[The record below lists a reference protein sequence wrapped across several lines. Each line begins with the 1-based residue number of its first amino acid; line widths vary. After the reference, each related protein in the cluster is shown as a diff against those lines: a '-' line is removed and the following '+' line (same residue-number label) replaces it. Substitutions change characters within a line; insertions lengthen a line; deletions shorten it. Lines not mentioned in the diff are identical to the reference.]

1 MEESRELVRQAKK
14 GKREAF
20 AKLYETV
27 YEDMY
32 RFALYVLKDREDA
45 EDAVAET
52 VADAFE
58 SIGKLRKEEAFRA
71 WIFQILSNKCKR
83 KLKEYIT
90 KTYSYEESE
99 QKVRKRQQNRG
110 YSTRYSRKRCILFS
124 GRRGTLHGGTSGVW
138 RL

>member
-45 EDAVAET
+45 EE
-52 VADAFE
+52 
-58 SIGKLRKEEAFRA
+58 L
-71 WIFQILSNKCKR
+71 WQ
-83 KLKEYIT
+83 
-90 KTYSYEESE
+90 
-99 QKVRKRQQNRG
+99 
-110 YSTRYSRKRCILFS
+110 
-124 GRRGTLHGGTSGVW
+124 
-138 RL
+138 RLWQMRLNPLEN

>member
-58 SIGKLRKEEAFRA
+58 SIGKLRKEEALDGSAKVPDELFA
-71 WIFQILSNKCKR
+71 GKPVANVVKALAKKVIEKLGTEAESCKD
-83 KLKEYIT
+83 KE
-90 KTYSYEESE
+90 
-99 QKVRKRQQNRG
+99 
-110 YSTRYSRKRCILFS
+110 
-124 GRRGTLHGGTSGVW
+124 
-138 RL
+138 

>member
-58 SIGKLRKEEAFRA
+58 SIGKLRKE
-71 WIFQILSNKCKR
+71 
-83 KLKEYIT
+83 
-90 KTYSYEESE
+90 
-99 QKVRKRQQNRG
+99 
-110 YSTRYSRKRCILFS
+110 
-124 GRRGTLHGGTSGVW
+124 
-138 RL
+138 

>member
-45 EDAVAET
+45 EDAVAEKRR
-52 VADAFE
+52 
-58 SIGKLRKEEAFRA
+58 SISGMD
-71 WIFQILSNKCKR
+71 
-83 KLKEYIT
+83 
-90 KTYSYEESE
+90 
-99 QKVRKRQQNRG
+99 
-110 YSTRYSRKRCILFS
+110 FS
-124 GRRGTLHGGTSGVW
+124 DFIQ
-138 RL
+138 